1 MVWHACHY
9 QEMLAL
15 TTVVLGRFRDC
26 SSLRAGALGGKVSTV
41 TTTMATTVVLPLSFA
56 QVVRQYWRNKSIEQQ
71 EATVKIIG
79 RLFILGFVLA
89 LAGCSVGGGAFV
101 GGLKGNGSSVD
112 VTQLP
117 SMRVVGLDITVPR
130 SLTVS
135 EADSYKPVAD
145 IVWREDPFGDRYEQ
159 VKAIFEEGIGQ
170 GARSLQGDLPVVLHI
185 ELRRFHALTERTR
198 YSIGGMHEIAFML
211 SVTNGRT
218 GDVIIPPYL
227 VRSSFV
233 AYGGAKA
240 LAAERVGLTQKVR
253 ITRHLAA
260 LIRQELTGIPAEPAV
275 EPDLGL

>member
-1 MVWHACHY
+1 M
-9 QEMLAL
+9 
-15 TTVVLGRFRDC
+15 
-26 SSLRAGALGGKVSTV
+26 
-41 TTTMATTVVLPLSFA
+41 
-56 QVVRQYWRNKSIEQQ
+56 
-71 EATVKIIG
+71 KIIG

-117 SMRVVGLDITVPR
+117 SMRVVGLDIKVPR

-185 ELRRFHALTERTR
+185 ELRRFHAVTERTR